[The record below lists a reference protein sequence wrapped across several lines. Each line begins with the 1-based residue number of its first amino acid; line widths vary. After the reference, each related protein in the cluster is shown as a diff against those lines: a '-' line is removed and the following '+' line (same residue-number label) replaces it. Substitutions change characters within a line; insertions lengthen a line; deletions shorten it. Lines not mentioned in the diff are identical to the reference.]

1 MKRFALHVILLLGLC
16 LANAIA
22 QTDTQVV
29 PDTTPLFPTDTQVLP
44 DTTSSVQTDSQN
56 VTDTTAPDQTYNQA
70 EVDTT
75 DYRPMIA
82 QFEEQSAVPGDVVTL
97 KLSFQLPKGMTFPE
111 KIPIDGLQ
119 DFHVMGIDT
128 DDSAIT
134 IKLLVDTI
142 DTFDVPSLKVILKH
156 ANGTIMAYKS
166 DPVMLTLDLP
176 FDMSDTEL
184 DTRDIKDIF
193 KINAAKK
200 YIIIAIICLL
210 LLLIGFAIWYILK
223 KRKQKIIEQA
233 YQKAPEE
240 IAFDALRDLNRDAH
254 LFRDNVKAY
263 YFRLTQVL
271 KEYMGQIR
279 KFPVAEMTTEEI
291 ASKVKEKIDIEMV
304 RLMRKADMIKF
315 ADFIP
320 TTSEREEHWKNIW
333 SYIKTTSDERNQEN
347 NSHV

>member
-1 MKRFALHVILLLGLC
+1 MKRLALHIILLFGLC

-22 QTDTQVV
+22 DTQVV
-29 PDTTPLFPTDTQVLP
+29 PEITVPAMSNTQAIPDNISPVQKNSQAITNTTLP
-44 DTTSSVQTDSQN
+44 
-56 VTDTTAPDQTYNQA
+56 AQTYNQP
-70 EVDTT
+70 ESDTT
-75 DYRPMIA
+75 DYHPMIA
-82 QFEEQSAVPGDVVTL
+82 QFEEESAVPGDVVKL

-128 DDSAIT
+128 DDSEIT

-142 DTFDVPSLKVILKH
+142 DTFDVPSLKVILTH
-156 ANGTIMAYKS
+156 PNGTVMAYKS

-176 FDMSDTEL
+176 FDESEADL
-184 DTRDIKDIF
+184 DVREIKDIF

-200 YIIIAIICLL
+200 YIIIAVICI
-210 LLLIGFAIWYILK
+210 LLLIIGLAIWYIIK
-223 KRKQKIIEQA
+223 KRKQKSIEQA

-271 KEYMGQIR
+271 KEYMGHVR
-279 KFPVAEMTTEEI
+279 NFPVAEMTTEEI
-291 ASKVKEKIDIEMV
+291 ASNVKENIDIEMV

-320 TTSEREEHWKNIW
+320 TTSEREEHWKNVW
-333 SYIKTTSDERNQEN
+333 SYVKTTSDERNQEM

>member
-1 MKRFALHVILLLGLC
+1 MKRLSLHLLLFIGLC

-22 QTDTQVV
+22 QTDTQVIPDTNPIV
-29 PDTTPLFPTDTQVLP
+29 PDH
-44 DTTSSVQTDSQN
+44 SQTMPYTNALAHKNSQIE
-56 VTDTTAPDQTYNQA
+56 P
-70 EVDTT
+70 DTT
-75 DYRPMIA
+75 DYHPMIA
-82 QFEEQSAVPGDVVTL
+82 QFDEEKAVPGDIVTL
-97 KLSFQLPKGMTFPE
+97 KLSFQLPKGMAFPE

-128 DDSAIT
+128 DDSEIS

-142 DTFDVPSLKVILKH
+142 DTFDVPSLKVMLTH

-176 FDMSDTEL
+176 FEESETEL
-184 DTRDIKDIF
+184 DIHGIKDIF
-193 KINAAKK
+193 KVNTAKK
-200 YIIIAIICLL
+200 YIILAIILILL
-210 LLLIGFAIWYILK
+210 MLIGLTIWYLIK
-223 KRKQKIIEQA
+223 KRKQKMIEQA

-254 LFRDNVKAY
+254 LFRDNIKAY

-279 KFPVAEMTTEEI
+279 DVPVAEMTTEEI
-291 ASKVKEKIDIEMV
+291 ASKIKENIDLEMV

-320 TTSEREEHWKNIW
+320 TTAEREEHWKNVW
-333 SYIKTTSDERNQEN
+333 SYVKTTSDERKQELN
-347 NSHV
+347 RHV

>member
-1 MKRFALHVILLLGLC
+1 MKRLALHVLLLFGLC
-16 LANAIA
+16 LANAFA
-22 QTDTQVV
+22 QNDIQVV
-29 PDTTPLFPTDTQVLP
+29 PDTTALDQNKIQVVPDKPLIHKKDSQINP
-44 DTTSSVQTDSQN
+44 DTTE
-56 VTDTTAPDQTYNQA
+56 YN
-70 EVDTT
+70 
-75 DYRPMIA
+75 PMLA
-82 QFEEQSAVPGDVVTL
+82 QFVEETAVPGDVVTL
-97 KLSFQLPKGMTFPE
+97 KLSFQLPKGMTIPE

-119 DFHVMGIDT
+119 DFHVMGIHI
-128 DDSAIT
+128 DDSEIS

-142 DTFDVPSLKVILKH
+142 DTFDVPSLKVMLTH
-156 ANGTIMAYKS
+156 TNGTPMTYKS

-176 FDMSDTEL
+176 FDSSEAEL
-184 DTRDIKDIF
+184 DARDIKEIF
-193 KINAAKK
+193 KINPAKK
-200 YIIIAIICLL
+200 YIIIAAACF
-210 LLLIGFAIWYILK
+210 LLLIIGLAIWYILK

-240 IAFDALRDLNRDAH
+240 FAFDALRDLNRDAH

-279 KFPVAEMTTEEI
+279 DVPVAEMTTEEI
-291 ASKVKEKIDIEMV
+291 ASKVKENIDIEMV

-320 TTSEREEHWKNIW
+320 TTAEREEHWKNVW
-333 SYIKTTSDERNQEN
+333 SYIKTTSDERNQEM

>member
-1 MKRFALHVILLLGLC
+1 MKRLALHVFLLFGLC

-29 PDTTPLFPTDTQVLP
+29 PNT
-44 DTTSSVQTDSQN
+44 TTSVVSNAQAVPITRILQIDSQHLTN
-56 VTDTTAPDQTYNQA
+56 TTATAQTYNQA
-70 EVDTT
+70 ETDTT
-75 DYRPMIA
+75 DYHPMIA
-82 QFEEQSAVPGDVVTL
+82 QFEEESAVPGDIVQL
-97 KLSFQLPKGMTFPE
+97 KLSFQLPKGMSFPE

-128 DDSAIT
+128 DDSDIT

-142 DTFDVPSLKVILKH
+142 DTFDVPSLRVILTH
-156 ANGTIMAYKS
+156 ENGTVMAYKS

-176 FDMSDTEL
+176 FDTSEADL
-184 DTRDIKDIF
+184 DVHDIKDIF
-193 KINAAKK
+193 KINTAKK
-200 YIIIAIICLL
+200 YMIISIICI
-210 LLLIGFAIWYILK
+210 LILITGLAVWYIIK

-240 IAFDALRDLNRDAH
+240 VAFDALRDLNRDAH

-271 KEYMGQIR
+271 KEYMGHVRNI
-279 KFPVAEMTTEEI
+279 PVAEMTTEEI
-291 ASKVKEKIDIEMV
+291 ASNVKEKIDIEMV

-320 TTSEREEHWKNIW
+320 TTSEREEHWKNVW
-333 SYIKTTSDERNQEN
+333 SYVKTTSDERNQEMN
-347 NSHV
+347 NHV